1 MNQMEESSGRN
12 EAILKKISASYP
24 EAQREPDE
32 VTTSP
37 RGSAADLDQGFE
49 VTQTCMTLRLTH
61 TSLRR
66 ESIRLSSGDSYN
78 IWDIAR
84 RRIHQPQAWI
94 QKTKEVG
101 YRGTNEVREH
111 SLTTTE
117 ADLGKHGL
125 SRLRIQIWL
134 QTEQCIKLRG
144 YDLPKGEWIPLKLQ
158 PVTTRISWKISV
170 HSVGSMTR
178 QAPSGR
184 YWVNM
189 PSDMDRPALP
199 TNVTCNVNITNTDCL
214 QEAEA
219 HALGGAK
226 VAVLNMANEK
236 NAGGGFRSGAGAQ
249 EENLHRRSDM
259 FRFLWGRRNV
269 LYPLETGEAIISEG
283 VTVFRGPEE
292 SGYPF
297 LEKPFRVTII
307 SCAALYRPLLRTR
320 YSNIGDEGEPE
331 METEAADDMRV
342 RIKTILYAAE
352 RSECDT
358 IILSAFG
365 CGAFRCPPG
374 HVALIFRQEIL
385 ANTMAYSRKK
395 VIFAI
400 FNDHNTGGFHNPSGN
415 FQPFWDTFQD
425 LSEGPNTLGKRKRT
439 RPADQEG
446 VEAADNMQ
454 PEEPEN
460 SQSRI
465 QLERTPAHDSIPQG
479 RAAAFMTKAM
489 QKGGLHK
496 MLNTTYRNG
505 EEMYKAFLQDKR
517 MDQKEAEK
525 DKVASQQAE
534 IPFCPGVNM
543 IVELCE
549 VCGKYPKHPESY
561 SGGSGDVRGPVC
573 CNKCRETQGQHHGKR
588 CTQHMQP
595 DALVLP
601 NHVVVYPPPRV

>member
-24 EAQREPDE
+24 EARREPDE
-32 VTTSP
+32 DTTPS
-37 RGSAADLDQGFE
+37 RGGAADLDQGFE
-49 VTQTCMTLRLTH
+49 VTQTCTTWRRTH

-66 ESIRLSSGDSYN
+66 ESIRLSRGDSYN

-94 QKTKEVG
+94 QKAKEVG
-101 YRGTNEVREH
+101 YRATNEVGER
-111 SLTTTE
+111 SLNTTE
-117 ADLGKHGL
+117 ASLGKHGL
-125 SRLRIQIWL
+125 AGLRIQIWL
-134 QTEQCIKLRG
+134 QTEQCMELRG

-158 PVTTRISWKISV
+158 PVTARISWKISV
-170 HSVGSMTR
+170 HGVGSMTW

-189 PSDMDRPALP
+189 PSDLNYPALP
-199 TNVTCNVNITNTDCL
+199 ANVTCNVSVTNTDCL
-214 QEAEA
+214 QEAAA

-249 EENLHRRSDM
+249 EENLHRRSDI
-259 FRFLWGRRNV
+259 FRFLWGRRNA
-269 LYPLETGEAIISEG
+269 LYPFKTGEAIISEG

-307 SCAALYRPLLRTR
+307 SCAAVYHPLLKTR
-320 YSNIGDEGEPE
+320 CSNIGDKGEPE

-342 RIKTILYAAE
+342 RVKAILYAAE

-395 VIFAI
+395 IIFAI
-400 FNDHNTGGFHNPSGN
+400 FNDHNTGGFHNPGGN

-425 LSEGPNTLGKRKRT
+425 FSEGPNTLRKRKRA
-439 RPADQEG
+439 RPAGQEG
-446 VEAADNMQ
+446 AEAADDMQ
-454 PEEPEN
+454 PEETEG
-460 SQSRI
+460 SRSRT
-465 QLERTPAHDSIPQG
+465 QLERTPAPDTIPQG
-479 RAAAFMTKAM
+479 RAAAFMAKAM
-489 QKGGLHK
+489 QKGGLHR
-496 MLNTTYRNG
+496 MLNTTYSDG

-517 MDQKEAEK
+517 MDQKEAGKEK
-525 DKVASQQAE
+525 AASQHAE
-534 IPFCPGVNM
+534 VPFCPGVDG

-549 VCGKYPKHPESY
+549 VCGKYPRHPESY

-573 CNKCRETQGQHHGKR
+573 CNKCRETQGQYHGKR

-601 NHVVVYPPPRV
+601 NHVVVYPPSRV